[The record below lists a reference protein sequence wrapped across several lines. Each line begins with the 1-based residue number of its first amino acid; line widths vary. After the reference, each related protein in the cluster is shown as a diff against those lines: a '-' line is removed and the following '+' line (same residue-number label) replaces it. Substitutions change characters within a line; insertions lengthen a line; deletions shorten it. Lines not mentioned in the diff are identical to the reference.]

1 MLLDS
6 QLRSEDNRNNNDYNH
21 TNAAESQI
29 RNSDDDDDDRQGA
42 AGDREELFAYSAQGS
57 SSQINTGANE
67 PGPSLTRN
75 LDESSYDLEM
85 QQMSPLEVRRERERT
100 ENEVRGGR
108 VARWLQHIVPIRQ
121 TYERLH
127 NGINT
132 GRMVSNQ
139 PGRFIGQGTDGVFRN
154 LMAKPDTDRQEQE
167 LSPPLYEEA
176 AADAA
181 PEYWESTII
190 SPMYEDEVF
199 VKGLPVG
206 SIANFMWNILV
217 TVAFQF
223 VGFVLCYLLHTSHA
237 SKQGARAGIGI
248 TLVMYGYN
256 IVPKNFG
263 HVDQV
268 PQRYVPKDPNLYDI
282 DKSVSIKGGIDSYS
296 SELFQQF
303 TDKDANESFNSTPYL
318 AYGTIALGLLI
329 IVKLLVDY
337 YKVKLLERR
346 MLTPQS
352 EQINL
357 ITAPAE

>member
-1 MLLDS
+1 MVILDEYS
-6 QLRSEDNRNNNDYNH
+6 RHESEEPRTLHLSNDTINDNSNNEMHEEYNH
-21 TNAAESQI
+21 SIEGLHL
-29 RNSDDDDDDRQGA
+29 DR
-42 AGDREELFAYSAQGS
+42 DHPFNYSAQGS
-57 SSQINTGANE
+57 STDINTRSEGA
-67 PGPSLTRN
+67 GH
-75 LDESSYDLEM
+75 ESGSFDLEM
-85 QQMSPLEVRRERERT
+85 QQMASFEVRQERERL
-100 ENEVRGGR
+100 ENEAIGGR
-108 VARWLQHIVPIRQ
+108 LSRWLQRIIPVRQ

-132 GRMVSNQ
+132 GRLVSNQ

-167 LSPPLYEEA
+167 VSPPLYEEA

-217 TVAFQF
+217 SIAFQF
-223 VGFVLCYLLHTSHA
+223 VGFILCYLLHTSHA
-237 SKQGARAGIGI
+237 SKQGARGGIGI

-268 PQRYVPKDPNLYDI
+268 PHRYVPKDPNSYDI
-282 DKSVSIKGGIDSYS
+282 DKSVSIKGGLDSYS
-296 SELFQQF
+296 SDQFQQF
-303 TDKDANESFNSTPYL
+303 KKVVPNDSFNSAPYL

-329 IVKLLVDY
+329 IIKLLVDY
-337 YKVKLLERR
+337 YKVKLLERK
-346 MLTPQS
+346 MLAPQT

-357 ITAPAE
+357 VTALAE